1 MKIQEAILLIASS
14 EADSNIYYATGFLA
28 PDPFIFIQIA
38 DEKIIIMSDLEVDR
52 AKVQAKV
59 DKVLSY
65 SFYEEA
71 AKNAG
76 LNEPKTTDVLHQFF
90 MDMGIKKIIVP
101 EYFGIKQALLLQEKN
116 YDIEVKGNPFFEERA
131 LKNNEE
137 IAYLTDVLRYSERAV
152 EKAIRF
158 ISRTD
163 IRDGYLY
170 HEGRQVA
177 SEDIKRLM
185 SAYLLDNDIIAQ
197 HTIVSCGIDTASPHT
212 EGTGYLKADVP
223 IIIDLFP
230 RSLKTRYYADITRTV
245 VKGNASQEI
254 KDMYEAVL
262 QAQKI
267 GMSMLKNGVNG
278 QDVHNAILEHFN
290 ELGFESGKKD
300 GKMQGFFHGTGHGV
314 GLDIHEPPRISK
326 RKDDLHSGNVVT
338 IEPGLYY
345 PDIGG
350 VRLEDM
356 VLIKADG
363 VINLTNYPKILE
375 I

>member
-1 MKIQEAILLIASS
+1 MIASS

-28 PDPFIFIQIA
+28 PDPFIFIQIGN
-38 DEKIIIMSDLEVDR
+38 EKILIMSDLEVDR
-52 AKVQAKV
+52 AKLQANV
-59 DKVLSY
+59 TTVLSY

-76 LNEPKTTDVLHQFF
+76 VDEPKTTDVLHHFF
-90 MDMGIKKIIVP
+90 KEREVNKIIVP

-137 IAYLTDVLRYSERAV
+137 LGYLIDVLRHSERAV

-158 ISRTD
+158 IRETD
-163 IRDGYLY
+163 IRNGYLY
-170 HEGRQVA
+170 HEGKQVT

-197 HTIVSCGIDTASPHT
+197 HTIVSCGLDTASPHT
-212 EGTGYLKADVP
+212 EGTGYLKANVP

-267 GMSMLKNGVNG
+267 AMSMLKDGVNG

-290 ELGFESGKKD
+290 GLGYESGEKD

-314 GLDIHEPPRISK
+314 GLDIHEPPSISK
-326 RKDDLHSGNVVT
+326 RKDVLHTGNVVT
-338 IEPGLYY
+338 VEPGLYY

-356 VLIKADG
+356 VLIKNDG

>member
-28 PDPFIFIQIA
+28 PDPFIYIQIGN
-38 DEKIIIMSDLEVDR
+38 EKTLIMSDLEIDR
-52 AKVQAKV
+52 AKVQGNV
-59 DKVLSY
+59 DKVLSF
-65 SFYEEA
+65 SSYEES
-71 AKNAG
+71 AKKAG
-76 LNEPKTTDVLHQFF
+76 VDEPKTTDVLHQFF
-90 MDMGIKKIIVP
+90 MEREIKKIIVP

-116 YDIEVKGNPFFEERA
+116 YDIEVKGNPFFDKRA
-131 LKNNEE
+131 IKNNEE
-137 IAYLTDVLRYSERAV
+137 IGYLTEVLRYSERAV

-158 ISRTD
+158 ISKTD

-170 HEGRQVA
+170 HEGRQA
-177 SEDIKRLM
+177 TSEDIKRLM
-185 SAYLLDNDIIAQ
+185 SGYLLDNDIIAQ
-197 HTIVSCGIDTASPHT
+197 HTIVSCGFDTAYPHT

-230 RSLKTRYYADITRTV
+230 RSLKTRYFADITRTV

-254 KDMYEAVL
+254 KDMYTAVL

-267 GMSMLKNGVNG
+267 AMSMLKHGVNG
-278 QDVHNAILEHFN
+278 QDIHNAILDHFHRF
-290 ELGFESGKKD
+290 GYESGEKD
-300 GKMQGFFHGTGHGV
+300 GKMRGFFHGTGHGV
-314 GLDIHEPPRISK
+314 GLDIHESPRISK
-326 RKDDLHSGNVVT
+326 SKDELHTGNVVT

-345 PDIGG
+345 PEIGG

-356 VLIKADG
+356 VLIKDDG
-363 VINLTNYPKILE
+363 VVNLTNYPKILE